1 MSKGQRNKE
10 GRKKKKGRSVLACSQ
25 IAKVPEA
32 RALLTALAASATAE
46 GVRAALHGMHD
57 LVFAP
62 PAAINGS
69 HPEDAGASGWQQ
81 AHPLCRGYVLASLT
95 LLMLLYLTSRHCA
108 GLLAA
113 PMPI

>member
-1 MSKGQRNKE
+1 M
-10 GRKKKKGRSVLACSQ
+10 
-25 IAKVPEA
+25 PEA
-32 RALLTALAASATAE
+32 RALLAALAASATAE
-46 GVRAALHGMHD
+46 GVRAALHGMRD

-62 PAAINGS
+62 PAAVDGS
-69 HPEDAGASGWQQ
+69 HADAGASGWQQ
-81 AHPLCRGYVLASLT
+81 AHPLCRGYVLGSLT

>member
-25 IAKVPEA
+25 IAKVPA

-81 AHPLCRGYVLASLT
+81 AHPLCRGYVLGSLT